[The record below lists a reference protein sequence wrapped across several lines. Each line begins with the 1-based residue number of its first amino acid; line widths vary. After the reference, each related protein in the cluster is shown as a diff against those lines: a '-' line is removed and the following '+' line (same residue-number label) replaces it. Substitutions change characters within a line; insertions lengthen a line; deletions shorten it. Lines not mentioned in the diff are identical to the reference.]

1 MITDVKEAIRDV
13 LLANLSAE
21 VAAESLRLGF
31 SPALPDVAQI
41 VLSEQQGF
49 IEYPVVRIYTQKTD
63 RDHAKSAST
72 TNVRKELVKH
82 VLNLDVMVQA
92 PSPDSALL
100 ERQCEAYMEAVRK
113 AVYKNILTITSGTN
127 VRQLFFNSYI
137 YSDIFKPEA
146 DRDKEIYRKDVYSEI
161 EVDEITVVL

>member
-13 LLANLSAE
+13 LLANLNAE
-21 VAAESLRLGF
+21 IAAESARLGF
-31 SPALPDVAQI
+31 SPALPDFAEI

-49 IEYPVVRIYTQKTD
+49 IDYPVIRIYSQKTD

-92 PSPDSALL
+92 SSPDSALL

-113 AVYKNILTITSGTN
+113 AVYKNIITITGGTN

-137 YSDIFKPEA
+137 YSDIFQPES
-146 DRDKEIYRKDVYSEI
+146 DKNKEIYRKDVYGEI
-161 EVDEITVVL
+161 EVEEITVVL